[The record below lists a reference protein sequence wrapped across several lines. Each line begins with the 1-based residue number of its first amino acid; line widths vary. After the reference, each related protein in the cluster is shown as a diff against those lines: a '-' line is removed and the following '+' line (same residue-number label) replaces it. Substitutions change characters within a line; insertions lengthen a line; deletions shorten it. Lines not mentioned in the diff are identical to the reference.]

1 MVYEVEISKILEIKS
16 FYKRSAQ
23 LISIESILVEWMEVR
38 RLANMIFDWS
48 WNLNLEKLEKYR
60 VWENFRRKEKK
71 K

>member
-38 RLANMIFDWS
+38 RLAKMIFDWS

>member
-16 FYKRSAQ
+16 FYGRSAQ
-23 LISIESILVEWMEVR
+23 LNSIESILVEWMEVR

>member
-16 FYKRSAQ
+16 FYGRSAQ
-23 LISIESILVEWMEVR
+23 LNFIESILVEWMEVR

-60 VWENFRRKEKK
+60 VWENFKRKEKK

>member
-16 FYKRSAQ
+16 FYGRSAQ
-23 LISIESILVEWMEVR
+23 LNSIESILVEWMEVR

-60 VWENFRRKEKK
+60 VWENFRRKQKK

>member
-1 MVYEVEISKILEIKS
+1 MVYEVEISKILEIRS
-16 FYKRSAQ
+16 FYGRSAK
-23 LISIESILVEWMEVR
+23 LNSIESILVEWMEVR

>member
-1 MVYEVEISKILEIKS
+1 MVYEVWISKVLEIKS
-16 FYKRSAQ
+16 FYGRSAQ
-23 LISIESILVEWMEVR
+23 LNSIESILVEWMEVR

>member
-16 FYKRSAQ
+16 FYGRSAQ
-23 LISIESILVEWMEVR
+23 LNSIESILVEWMEVR

-60 VWENFRRKEKK
+60 IWENFRRKEKK